1 MVIAV
6 LWIMQMTDAEI
17 KNFPKNNAVN
27 FVNSYTK
34 SLSESKR
41 FLDSMEHDI
50 VLSDID
56 KFIKKFNLK

>member
-1 MVIAV
+1 
-6 LWIMQMTDAEI
+6 MQMTDAEI